1 MCDIE
6 VIENVALY
14 THKNVF
20 SLTKFERKKLKI
32 LLKNWDI
39 DIRFKTTILHR
50 YLWRFSEKKKT
61 KNHDRDFHR
70 GIQKRRHPYKY
81 RSVTVMENGMTIIEL
96 KRSRNR
102 RDTKSAHG
110 IDVFIAFIYIAG
122 HVKDNG
128 KVKKTFWTKV
138 GVADRR
144 KQYQTI
150 GPAVLRNLRHSAATH
165 FLTIQNYPV
174 GFGTKT
180 SNRHI

>member
-1 MCDIE
+1 MVSNSRKYSVDKSNYQHPIR
-6 VIENVALY
+6 IRNV
-14 THKNVF
+14 
-20 SLTKFERKKLKI
+20 SKLFTI
-32 LLKNWDI
+32 VL
-39 DIRFKTTILHR
+39 RQEKT
-50 YLWRFSEKKKT
+50 W
-61 KNHDRDFHR
+61 NHDRDFHC
-70 GIQKRRHPYKY
+70 GNQKRQHPYKY
-81 RSVTVMENGMTIIEL
+81 RSVIVMENGMTIIEL

-102 RDTKSAHG
+102 HDTKSAHG

-150 GPAVLRNLRHSAATH
+150 GPAVLRNLRHSAASH

-174 GFGTKT
+174 GLGTKT
-180 SNRHI
+180 SNLHILRRLNTSSIWI